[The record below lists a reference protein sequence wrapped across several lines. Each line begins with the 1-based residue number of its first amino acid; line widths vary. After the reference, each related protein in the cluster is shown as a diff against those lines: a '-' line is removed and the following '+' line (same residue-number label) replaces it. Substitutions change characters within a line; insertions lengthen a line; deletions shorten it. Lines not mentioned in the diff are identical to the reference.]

1 MKALIFD
8 MDGVIVDSEPIWI
21 ASKQKMLQELGV
33 NVADTYHH
41 QLFGTTLEFMWTRM
55 QREFNLP
62 LSVDACMTRGE
73 EIRKEMLAKEPIKA
87 IPGAVSLIERLS
99 QAGIPLAIASSSSN
113 ADIEKAVS
121 ALGIKEHFQALVSGE
136 DCQRSK
142 PFPDVFLK
150 AAKALDV
157 EPESCL
163 VIEDSVSGV
172 KAAKAA
178 EMICLGFENPAF
190 TKQDLSQADG
200 IIINFETVTIESCN
214 SYFKH

>member
-62 LSVDACMTRGE
+62 LSVDACMVRGE

-200 IIINFETVTIESCN
+200 IIIHFETVTIENCN